1 MTEPTRSAESS
12 PPGAA
17 AFLWQAPTR
26 TATGLEPP
34 SGRIELW
41 PILGDDRSSSGVV
54 VDLDH
59 LNAIA
64 EFDSLKGTSKNW

>member
-34 SGRIELW
+34 SGRIYI
-41 PILGDDRSSSGVV
+41 PGVEQRQHRHRRV
-54 VDLDH
+54 
-59 LNAIA
+59 
-64 EFDSLKGTSKNW
+64 